1 MMEDCPAQNDIS
13 DDFYNRVVEDMA
25 EIAKRAGVGPIT
37 PAEAHEAAR
46 NFIGFFQTLLE
57 MEREVGQSS
66 EG

>member
-1 MMEDCPAQNDIS
+1 MREDFPAQNDIP
-13 DDFYNRVVEDMA
+13 DDFYNRVVEDMVKMA
-25 EIAKRAGVGPIT
+25 QEAGVGPIT